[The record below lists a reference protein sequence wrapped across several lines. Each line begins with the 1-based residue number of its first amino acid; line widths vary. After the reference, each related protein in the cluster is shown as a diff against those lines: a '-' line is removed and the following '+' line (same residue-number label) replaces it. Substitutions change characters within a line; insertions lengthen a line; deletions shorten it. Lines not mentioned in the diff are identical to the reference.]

1 MIHEVYLHN
10 LRNVSQASISPS
22 KTLNVIY
29 GENGSGKSS
38 FLEGVNLLSTGRSFR
53 TTDLQSLIKF
63 DSSEF
68 VVRGVVQQEGSSA
81 SSKIGIRLNRKKEKL
96 IRVNGESVRASSE
109 LARHLPLKFMSP
121 LEAEMIE
128 GSPGVR
134 RKYLDWLMF
143 HVKPSYLTELKQFKV
158 ALSNRNA
165 TLKTGDRTQE
175 PYWRDKVVAFS
186 NSLAT
191 QTQSTMD
198 VFMSY
203 LENEAHLLKAYN
215 VGFSYY
221 KGWRTDTD
229 LSVLLS
235 ESIDRDFKT
244 ATTRIGYQRS
254 DLKIR
259 ANERPASVVMSR
271 GQMKICAL
279 ALQLAQIK
287 FLREHCNIKCVVLID
302 DIVAELDE
310 KNLCAVV
317 EGFVDSESQLFI
329 TSANDKLAGLFK
341 NKFGNSLK
349 LFHVEH
355 GTMREE
361 E

>member
-1 MIHEVYLHN
+1 VIHEVYLHN
-10 LRNVSQASISPS
+10 LRNVTHASISPS

-38 FLEGVNLLSTGRSFR
+38 FLEGLNLLSTGRSFR

-68 VVRGVVQQEGSSA
+68 IVRGVVHQEGSA
-81 SSKIGIRLNRKKEKL
+81 DSSNIGVRLNRKKEKL
-96 IRVNGESVRASSE
+96 IRVNGETIRASSE

-121 LEAEMIE
+121 LEAEMID

-143 HVKPSYLTELKQFKV
+143 HVKPGYLSELKQFKI

-165 TLKTGDRTQE
+165 TLKSGDRQQE
-175 PYWRDKVVAFS
+175 PYWRERVVDLS
-186 NSLAT
+186 NKLAM
-191 QTQSTMD
+191 QTQETMN
-198 VFMSY
+198 VFTGY
-203 LENEAHLLKAYN
+203 LEKEAELLNAYELR
-215 VGFSYY
+215 FSYY
-221 KGWRTDTD
+221 RGWRNEAD
-229 LSVLLS
+229 LASLLA
-235 ESIDRDFKT
+235 ESIERDFKT
-244 ATTRIGYQRS
+244 VTTRIGYQRS

-259 ANERPASVVMSR
+259 ANGRSAAIVMSR

-287 FLREHCNIKCVVLID
+287 FLREHCNTHCVVLID

-329 TSANDKLAGLFK
+329 TSANDKLAELFK
-341 NKFGNSLK
+341 SKFGNSLK

>member
-1 MIHEVYLHN
+1 MIHEVYLQN
-10 LRNVSQASISPS
+10 LRNISLATVSPS
-22 KTLNVIY
+22 NTLNVIS

-38 FLEGVNLLSTGRSFR
+38 FLEGLNLLATGRSFR
-53 TTDLQSLIKF
+53 TVDLQSLIKF
-63 DSSEF
+63 DAPEF
-68 VVRGVVQQEGSSA
+68 VVRGVVQHSSY
-81 SSKIGIRLNRKKEKL
+81 STSKIGIRLNRQKEKL
-96 IRVNGESVRASSE
+96 IRVNGETVRASSE
-109 LARHLPLKFMSP
+109 LARQLPLKFMSP
-121 LEAEMIE
+121 LEAELIE

-143 HVKPSYLTELKQFKV
+143 HVKPSYLSELKQFKV

-165 TLKTGDRTQE
+165 TLKNGDRKQE
-175 PYWRDKVVAFS
+175 PYWRERVIHYSHTLSA
-186 NSLAT
+186 AT
-191 QTQSTMD
+191 QDTMNH
-198 VFMSY
+198 FMEY
-203 LENEAHLLKAYN
+203 LNQEVRLLK
-215 VGFSYY
+215 SYKININY
-221 KGWRTDTD
+221 YRGWRNDAEISD
-229 LSVLLS
+229 LLA
-235 ESIDRDFKT
+235 ESLERDFRT
-244 ATTRIGYQRS
+244 TSTRIGFQRS

-259 ANERPASVVMSR
+259 ANDRPASGVMSR

-287 FLREHCNIKCVVLID
+287 YLREHCNIKCVVLID

-317 EGFVDSESQLFI
+317 EGFVNSDSQLFI
-329 TSANDKLAGLFK
+329 TSANEKLAELFK
-341 NKFGNSLK
+341 TKFGNSLK